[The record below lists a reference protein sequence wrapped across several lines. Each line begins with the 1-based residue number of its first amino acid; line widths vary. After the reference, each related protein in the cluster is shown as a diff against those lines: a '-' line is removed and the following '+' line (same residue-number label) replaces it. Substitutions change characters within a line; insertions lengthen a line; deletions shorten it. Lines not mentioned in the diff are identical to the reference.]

1 MKQLLTQLLVG
12 LSLIALVGCSSSE
25 PEPPAPAVEEAP
37 APTRPEWTMNEP
49 DVEGGVMSFVGL
61 SAVHA
66 SEKNAR
72 DDARRNAAD
81 AVVQYLGT
89 LAKTKFE
96 QASVSYGLSSE
107 VVDPTTSTRNFQK
120 QVAAN
125 VARRLKTKKWY
136 MERESDASGK
146 SGYKYFV
153 LATVPVAEMDKA
165 FQQTAKKNMEDAQK
179 KAKEAA
185 TAQAKQQQEQ
195 AAKFWAD
202 MQNQGV
208 VE

>member
-1 MKQLLTQLLVG
+1 
-12 LSLIALVGCSSSE
+12 
-25 PEPPAPAVEEAP
+25 
-37 APTRPEWTMNEP
+37 
-49 DVEGGVMSFVGL
+49 MSFVGL
-61 SAVHA
+61 SNVHA

-72 DDARRNAAD
+72 EDARRNAVD

-107 VVDPTTSTRNFQK
+107 VVDPTTSARNFQK

-125 VARRLKTKKWY
+125 VARRLKAKKWY

-146 SGYKYFV
+146 QGYKYFV
-153 LATVPVAEMDKA
+153 LATVPVAELDQA
-165 FQQTAKKNMEDAQK
+165 FKQTAKKNMEDAQK

-202 MQNQGV
+202 MQKQGV
-208 VE
+208 VD

>member
-1 MKQLLTQLLVG
+1 MKPLFNQLLAG
-12 LSLIALVGCSSSE
+12 LILIALVGCSAPGPE
-25 PEPPAPAVEEAP
+25 PEPVIEEAP

-61 SAVHA
+61 SNVHA

-72 DDARRNAAD
+72 EDARRNAVD

-107 VVDPTTSTRNFQK
+107 VVDPTTSARNFQK

-125 VARRLKTKKWY
+125 VARRLKAKKWY

-153 LATVPVAEMDKA
+153 LSTVPVAEMDKA

-179 KAKEAA
+179 KAQEAA

-195 AAKFWAD
+195 AAEFWAD
-202 MQNQGV
+202 MQKQGV

>member
-1 MKQLLTQLLVG
+1 MKPLLTQLLAG
-12 LSLIALVGCSSSE
+12 LILIALVGCSVPQPE
-25 PEPPAPAVEEAP
+25 PEPVIEEAP

-49 DVEGGVMSFVGL
+49 DVEGGVMFFVGL

-72 DDARRNAAD
+72 DDARVNATE

-107 VVDPTTSTRNFQK
+107 VVDPTTSTRNFEK

-125 VARRLKTKKWY
+125 VSARLKTKKWH
-136 MERESDASGK
+136 MERESDSSGK

-153 LATVPVAEMDKA
+153 LASVPVAEMDKA

-179 KAKEAA
+179 KAKEAT

-202 MQNQGV
+202 MQKQGV

>member
-1 MKQLLTQLLVG
+1 M
-12 LSLIALVGCSSSE
+12 
-25 PEPPAPAVEEAP
+25 
-37 APTRPEWTMNEP
+37 
-49 DVEGGVMSFVGL
+49 MSFVGL
-61 SAVHA
+61 SAIYA
-66 SEKNAR
+66 SEKDAR
-72 DDARRNAAD
+72 KDARRSATE

-96 QASVSYGLSSE
+96 RASVSYGLSSE
-107 VVDPTTSTRNFQK
+107 VVNPTTSARDFEK

-125 VARRLKTKKWY
+125 VAQRLKSDKWW
-136 MERESDASGK
+136 MERESDSEGK

-153 LATVPVAEMDKA
+153 LATIPVAEMDKS

-179 KAKEAA
+179 KAKEAT

-202 MQNQGV
+202 MQKQGV

>member
-1 MKQLLTQLLVG
+1 MKPLLTQLLAV
-12 LSLIALVGCSSSE
+12 LILIALVGCSAPQ
-25 PEPPAPAVEEAP
+25 PEPVIEEAP

-49 DVEGGVMSFVGL
+49 DVEGDMMSFVGL
-61 SAVHA
+61 SAIYA
-66 SEKNAR
+66 SEKDAR
-72 DDARRNAAD
+72 KDARRSATE

-96 QASVSYGLSSE
+96 RASVSYGLSSE
-107 VVDPTTSTRNFQK
+107 VVNPTTSARDFEK

-125 VARRLKTKKWY
+125 VAQRLKSDKWW
-136 MERESDASGK
+136 MERESDSEGK

-153 LATVPVAEMDKA
+153 LATIPVAEMDKS

-179 KAKEAA
+179 KAKEAT

-202 MQNQGV
+202 MQKQGV